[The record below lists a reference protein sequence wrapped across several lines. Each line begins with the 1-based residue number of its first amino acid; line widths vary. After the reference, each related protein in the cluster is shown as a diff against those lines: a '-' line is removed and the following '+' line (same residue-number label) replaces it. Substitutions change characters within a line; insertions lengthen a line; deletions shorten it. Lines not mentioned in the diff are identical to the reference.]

1 MKDSKVRVRYAP
13 SPTGEPHLGNLRT
26 ALFDWLFSKNQGGS
40 FVIREEDTDQSRKID
55 TAMALQKLSL
65 DWLGLDWDEGLE
77 KDGEYGPYI
86 QSKRL
91 QYYQKSVQTLLEL
104 DKAYKCYCS
113 PERLEQLRIDQRN
126 SKSSKLGY
134 DGYCK
139 NRTTNANDEFLDKS
153 YVVRFSMPYDGIS
166 LIDDIVRGRVEFP
179 NEDVDDFV
187 ILKTDGFPT
196 YHLASV
202 VDDHYMD
209 ITHVFRGEEWLP
221 SVPRHVQLYSALG
234 WTPPIYAHLPYIL
247 APDKSKLSK
256 RHGATSVLEYKEKG
270 YVPDAMVN
278 FLSLLGWSLDGET
291 EIISRNDLVKHFSIN
306 RINDSGAVF
315 DIDKL
320 NWMNGHYLRNMSQ
333 EELANHLYEYWI
345 EYIPLEFDQN
355 PTLKDSKV
363 IVELVQERI
372 KTLKDAAPLIAFLF
386 KDHISYK
393 ADELVQKGLDVD
405 KTRDILKQAVY
416 LLNDLDDFSSDNIEN
431 TLRSFA
437 KVNEIKL
444 GHFLG
449 TIRFAITAQEI
460 SPPLFKSIEILDK
473 ELTLTR
479 LNQAIRILGS

>member
-1 MKDSKVRVRYAP
+1 MKDSKIRVRYAP

-40 FVIREEDTDQSRKID
+40 FVIREEDTDQGRKID

-65 DWLGLDWDEGLE
+65 DWLGLDWDEGLG
-77 KDGEYGPYI
+77 KDGGYGPYI
-86 QSKRL
+86 QSERL
-91 QYYQKSVQTLLEL
+91 QYYQESIQTLLEL
-104 DKAYKCYCS
+104 GKAYKCYCS
-113 PERLEQLRIDQRN
+113 SERLEQLRIDQRN

-134 DGYCK
+134 DGYCR
-139 NRTTNANDEFLDKS
+139 NRTTDKDDGFLDKS

-166 LIDDIVRGRVEFP
+166 LIDDIVRGHVEFS

-187 ILKTDGFPT
+187 ILKSDGFPT

-202 VDDHYMD
+202 VDDHYMN

-221 SVPRHVQLYSALG
+221 SVPRHVQLYDALG
-234 WTPPIYAHLPYIL
+234 WIPPIYAHLPYIL

-270 YVPDAMVN
+270 YVPDAMIN

-291 EIISRNDLVKHFSIN
+291 EIISRDDLVKHFSIN

-333 EELANHLYEYWI
+333 EELAYHLYEYWT

-355 PTLKDSKV
+355 PTLKDTES

-386 KDHISYK
+386 KDHINYK
-393 ADELVQKGLDVD
+393 LDDLVQKGLDVD
-405 KTRDILKQAVY
+405 KTIEILKQSVY
-416 LLNDLDDFSSDNIEN
+416 LLNKLDDFSSDNIEDS
-431 TLRSFA
+431 LRSFA
-437 KVNEIKL
+437 KQNEIKL

-473 ELTLTR
+473 ELTLNR